1 MSRHWLMSSQREQS
15 LEYVLLGALCQEMWK
30 RGCPLDILRSHTD
43 QSGYDLVLD
52 TGDALRFVQL
62 KSSYIGARAASQG
75 VNVALAGK
83 PGGCI
88 IWLRFAEADLSLD
101 HFLFFGA
108 AEPGGMLPDLGE
120 RPVKHTKGNA
130 EGVKAVRPGLRSL
143 SRSRF
148 ERIDTIQ
155 ALADRL
161 FGRHETT
168 NEGVPCPH

>member
-30 RGCPLDILRSHTD
+30 RGSPLDILRSHTD

-52 TGDALRFVQL
+52 TGSTLRFVQL
-62 KSSYIGARAASQG
+62 KSSYLGATTASQG

-108 AEPGGMLPDLGE
+108 AEPGGPLPDLGE
-120 RPVKHTKGNA
+120 RAVRHTKGNA
-130 EGVKAVRPGLRSL
+130 EGIKAIRPGLRSL
-143 SRSRF
+143 PRNRF
-148 ERIDTIQ
+148 ERVDNIQ

-161 FGRHETT
+161 FGRHQTT
-168 NEGVPCPH
+168 NEGSSCQH